1 MKTGRFKL
9 ETSRPLLIV
18 RAHNM
23 KDCWNGLRRLLL
35 IGAVLSLDTFTLRPA
50 TVLTNRE
57 PVSAGLAP
65 ELQVADRFFLAIPKS
80 GFGKDYLFT
89 ASLIPQAQAAT
100 STGLAA
106 KIVRFELFPD
116 GVDMY
121 ESTQGLVVTEDL
133 PARRLLTTFNIVR
146 QDATKVVIDFNRG
159 MRRVFTQAWTD
170 GGGLGVERDRTLDV
184 PEGRVF
190 EMRQDQGRLII
201 RQSVEARSRQFDQ
214 NLEQR
219 YEVRYFLSPYQ
230 QGACDAKEPNVA
242 DQRYARFFETEGKF
256 EPVTG
261 RISAR
266 IARFDIRHP
275 IVFHYSA
282 NTPSNY
288 VDAVRDGILYWNR
301 CFGKEVVQAK
311 RAPEGVT
318 APDANLNIIQWVPW
332 DNAGFAYADVL
343 LDPITGESGH
353 GQAYITSVFAFA
365 GKSRAR
371 ALLRAML
378 DLAEPKKEKSGTDLR
393 LGLPFLGAAP
403 ACQIDPRTFAQAM
416 AHGLQELLASDELT
430 DEAVLRVS
438 QDYVRETV
446 AHEVGHIL
454 GLRHN
459 FAGSLAATLSEK
471 ELNDF
476 FKDYVL
482 GKPLEA
488 YTNKLA
494 SSSMMEYTVFKGA
507 VFTGWRIR
515 TGQPALP
522 HDRAAIAWGYSNDS
536 EVRDKK
542 MLFATDDDVGQ
553 YGDVRRFD
561 YGTNPVVSAYSDIA
575 QILELLPNN
584 VIETFIAA
592 RAPRNEHD
600 RIPVEQVNLN
610 YKGYAAQLAN
620 QFADMLSWFRADVRS
635 LKVENQFDFIGDLN
649 RKDRLEAHLKYLDSQ
664 IEELGG
670 VDRALFSFLPLDLKL
685 ELKTEPAGLPVIP
698 RLSATNLLSRLQ
710 KLLDSPAYTNFVG
723 LDERKYS
730 FTKEERD
737 VIVKRAKAFFEDLEK
752 ELVKQV
758 CQRLTNAP
766 RNLAAEAGGSAA
778 EEEPVAKVELRIIE
792 LAKLVITAK
801 ADGQRVEGKVDK
813 GMVEVANFK
822 YDQETRLA
830 AAKALDDKT
839 GSFKG
844 WAEDAK
850 SELNTELKNDVE
862 ASLNLSHFK
871 DFKVSLLS
879 RSVREWYQKQQEVLA
894 LLPPAPGSSTL
905 PAR

>member
-1 MKTGRFKL
+1 MKPSL
-9 ETSRPLLIV
+9 SRNPLYFFSLVPLLLLAV
-18 RAHNM
+18 PQFRA
-23 KDCWNGLRRLLL
+23 
-35 IGAVLSLDTFTLRPA
+35 A
-50 TVLTNRE
+50 TVETNKTAA
-57 PVSAGLAP
+57 SAGLAP
-65 ELQVADRFFLAIPKS
+65 ELKVADNFLLAIPKA

-89 ASLIPQAQAAT
+89 ASLIPQARAAT

-133 PARRLLTTFNIVR
+133 PARRLLTTFAIVR
-146 QDATKVVIDFNRG
+146 QDSTKVVIDFNKG
-159 MRRVFTQAWTD
+159 MRRVFTQAWTS
-170 GGGLGVERDRTLDV
+170 GGALDPDRDRTMDV

-190 EMRQDQGRLII
+190 EMREDQGRLII
-201 RQSVEARSRQFDQ
+201 RQSVQARNRQDDQ
-214 NLEQR
+214 SLEQR
-219 YEVRYFLSPYQ
+219 YEVRYFLSAYQ

-242 DQRYARFFETEGKF
+242 DQRYTRFFETEGRL

-261 RISAR
+261 RVSAR
-266 IARFDIRHP
+266 IARFDIRQP

-301 CFGKEVVQAK
+301 CFGKDIVQAK
-311 RAPEGVT
+311 RAPDGVT
-318 APDANLNIIQWVPW
+318 APDAKLNIIQWVPW

-378 DLAEPKKEKSGTDLR
+378 DLAEPKKEKGVALR
-393 LGLPFLGAAP
+393 LGVPFLGAAP
-403 ACQIDPRTFAQAM
+403 ACQVDPQTFAQAM

-430 DEAVLRVS
+430 DEAVLRIS

-446 AHEVGHIL
+446 AHEVGHVL

-459 FAGSLAATLSEK
+459 FAGSLAATLSRK
-471 ELNDF
+471 ELDDW
-476 FKDYVL
+476 FKDYIT
-482 GKPLEA
+482 GKPLDA

-507 VFTGWRIR
+507 VFTGWQIR
-515 TGQPALP
+515 AGKDPLP
-522 HDRAAIAWGYSNDS
+522 HDRAAIAWGYSNDN

-542 MLFATDDDVGQ
+542 MLFATDEEVGH

-561 YGTNPVVSAYSDIA
+561 YGTNPVVSAYGEIA

-592 RAPRNEHD
+592 RAPRNAHD
-600 RIPVEQVNLN
+600 RIPVAEVNLN
-610 YKGYAAQLAN
+610 CSAYASQLAN

-635 LKVENQFDFIGDLN
+635 LRVENQFEFVGDLN
-649 RKDRLEAHLKYLDSQ
+649 RKERLEAHLKYLNSQ
-664 IEELGG
+664 IEQLGG
-670 VDRALFSFLPLDLKL
+670 VDRAIFSFLPLDLKL
-685 ELKTEPAGLPVIP
+685 ELKGEPAGVPVIQK
-698 RLSATNLLSRLQ
+698 LSATNLLAKLE
-710 KLLDSPAYTNFVG
+710 KLLDSPTYKNFVG
-723 LDERKYS
+723 LDENKYS
-730 FTKEERD
+730 FTKEEHD
-737 VIVKRAKAFFEDLEK
+737 LILKRAKTFFEELEK
-752 ELVKQV
+752 AVVKEV
-758 CQRLTNAP
+758 CQRLTSAN
-766 RNLAAEAGGSAA
+766 RSLAVEANGAA
-778 EEEPVAKVELRIIE
+778 GEEDAAAKVEQRIIE
-792 LAKLVITAK
+792 MAKLVIMAK
-801 ADGQRVEGKVDK
+801 EDDKRLQGKVDK
-813 GMVEVANFK
+813 GLVEVTGFK
-822 YDQETRLA
+822 YDQDTRLA

-850 SELNTELKNDVE
+850 SELNTQLKNEVE
-862 ASLNLSHFK
+862 GALNLSHFK

-879 RSVREWYQKQQEVLA
+879 RTVREWYQKQQDVLA